1 MKNIKN
7 IYSPLIWLV
16 LGIIFLVIGLNN
28 QNQTFLILPN
38 HISFLEPM
46 LIWSIFRPYA
56 KIRPVVTNIFT
67 QNRILAPIFRLIGA
81 ISVEENPSNQKKDF
95 SESINS
101 SLSELKNALKKS
113 DSVLLFPSGQ
123 LAGQG
128 LEYL

>member
-1 MKNIKN
+1 
-7 IYSPLIWLV
+7 
-16 LGIIFLVIGLNN
+16 
-28 QNQTFLILPN
+28 
-38 HISFLEPM
+38 M
-46 LIWSIFRPYA
+46 LIWSIFRPYT
-56 KIRPVVTNIFT
+56 KIRPVVTSFFAE
-67 QNRILAPIFRLIGA
+67 NRILAPIFRLIGA

-101 SLSELKNALKKS
+101 SLSKLENALKKS